1 MKPDPPAKAG
11 PAPPAE
17 ADGNCGCSGRGSLQ
31 LVVVRELTD
40 ERTRGVSRSV
50 VVGTTLLTRSTRTRT
65 GRAVKRGGTTGAASH
80 RQAVLRRA
88 RPRVNTCPEPG
99 RPNPPDSTRSPVLVG
114 RTERE
119 KPKLQSLLR
128 PSPGTPAGGRVR
140 PAQLPSL
147 PRPLPRGAY
156 TKPTR
161 YSLGPIIS
169 PGLGATFLVEGTNNN
184 TTPVQTGASHATRN
198 PSSAVVRVAC
208 AVTPRF

>member
-1 MKPDPPAKAG
+1 MKPGPPAKAG
-11 PAPPAE
+11 PAPPAG
-17 ADGNCGCSGRGSLQ
+17 ADGNCDCSGRGSLQ
-31 LVVVRELTD
+31 LIVVRELTAC
-40 ERTRGVSRSV
+40 
-50 VVGTTLLTRSTRTRT
+50 STRTRT

-88 RPRVNTCPEPG
+88 RPRANTCPEPG
-99 RPNPPDSTRSPVLVG
+99 GPNPPASTRSPVLVG

-140 PAQLPSL
+140 PAQFPSL

-169 PGLGATFLVEGTNNN
+169 PGWGATFLVAGTNNTQTCKHN
-184 TTPVQTGASHATRN
+184 HTTRHTQLNADRHTQLIR
-198 PSSAVVRVAC
+198 
-208 AVTPRF
+208 